1 MINFQTAEK
10 ALKSFYLSV
19 IAEQLNTKI
28 NPLLAKIEQTSS
40 DVAGKEIV
48 KLCTYVAVIS
58 RNPAELPHFMAHI
71 ANLVFNYFNI
81 HN

>member
-28 NPLLAKIEQTSS
+28 NPLLSKMREKKSS
-40 DVAGKEIV
+40 SFA
-48 KLCTYVAVIS
+48 LTA
-58 RNPAELPHFMAHI
+58 
-71 ANLVFNYFNI
+71 
-81 HN
+81 